1 MLTVGLG
8 PPPASITGVAPLIL
22 RHLGVAL
29 DRAA

>member
-1 MLTVGLG
+1 MLTIGLG
-8 PPPASITGVAPLIL
+8 PPPPTITGVAPLLL